1 MQDSQMYQ
9 KVYTFL
15 YLSMN
20 KYEIYVEKY
29 ALVFYLFQYEKKDAF
44 FIYKLREFSALVRV

>member
-1 MQDSQMYQ
+1 MQDSQMHQ
-9 KVYTFL
+9 KGYTFL

-44 FIYKLREFSALVRV
+44 FIYKLREFVP